1 MPPARHISA
10 GGRFSSQN
18 TCTFTLI
25 LQRAKVSKYHQSIKL
40 RFSTQNI
47 KISAVSTPIFARI
60 SPFFCIFRYLPEDI
74 GENASKCQ
82 KCKNPSHQISEI
94 FRKSAKNGHILILW
108 LYSILWYFA
117 GFLHFHFEI
126 CENLQP
132 VKPRWTT
139 EVQSAQAQAS
149 GVRLNRRL
157 FSNERADSSQLLPQ
171 VVFIRDSIDTDL

>member
-1 MPPARHISA
+1 MLT
-10 GGRFSSQN
+10 GCRFSSKD

-25 LQRAKVSKYHQSIKL
+25 LQRAKVSKYHQSIKT

-60 SPFFCIFRYLPEDI
+60 SRFFCIFRDLPEYI

-82 KCKNPSHQISEI
+82 NAKNPSQCSHQISEI

-108 LYSILWYFA
+108 LYFVLWYFA

-132 VKPRWTT
+132 
-139 EVQSAQAQAS
+139 
-149 GVRLNRRL
+149 G
-157 FSNERADSSQLLPQ
+157 
-171 VVFIRDSIDTDL
+171 